1 MKVGV
6 VGLGLIGG
14 SLLKA
19 AEKAGYEVQGL
30 HHGEAADLSTTDI
43 LFIALPPKSIKSW
56 IEKNE
61 PSFKP
66 GMIAVD
72 VCGVKRNIF
81 EEFKTSQL
89 TAKWVFIPAHPMA
102 GKEVNGFKNAD
113 ADLFKGA
120 SMILTPYPFMGRKPL
135 DILTPVLQALGFG
148 RIISTTPDNHDKMIA
163 YTSQLCHVL
172 SGAYAQEPLIAEHEG
187 YNAGSFR
194 DMTRIASMDPETW
207 SDLFLENQDH
217 LREVV
222 DRYAA
227 CLEKFSAMLKAG
239 DKAGIMAWIRQ
250 GATNKQEFVK

>member
-1 MKVGV
+1 MKVSI

-19 AEKAGYEVQGL
+19 AERAGYDTLAL
-30 HHGEAADLSTTDI
+30 HHSDTPDLHDTDI
-43 LFIALPPKSIKSW
+43 LFIALPPKSIKPW

-61 PSFKP
+61 STFKE

-72 VCGVKRNIF
+72 VCGVKRPVF
-81 EEFKTSQL
+81 DEFKTSQM
-89 TAKWVFIPAHPMA
+89 TAKWVFIPGHPMA

-135 DILTPVLQALGFG
+135 DILVPVLKDLGFG
-148 RIISTTPDNHDKMIA
+148 KIVSTTPDNHDKMIA

-172 SGAYAQEPLIAEHEG
+172 SGAYAQEELIKEHEG

-207 SDLFLENQDH
+207 SDLFLENADH
-217 LREVV
+217 LEAVT
-222 DRYAA
+222 DRYAK
-227 CLEKFSAMLKAG
+227 CLEEFCTLLKNK
-239 DKAGIMAWIRQ
+239 DREGIKAWIER
-250 GATNKQEFVK
+250 GAANKKEFVK